1 MKPGSLNI
9 GDRARAIQARRDIEQ
24 SRVAHAVEH
33 MRFNKAYQYAVEA
46 AGADPEGQVLASF
59 VERFRNYRE
68 AWRGQPRAAIEQKLH
83 HDFVRRTGAPPLSL
97 DIEVA
102 AVCDLACPFCYRQSI
117 ATPDKIMPE
126 ELCYRLL
133 DECGR
138 LKVPSVKFNWRGEPL
153 LHPKLPEFIDYAKRQ
168 GVLETLINTDA
179 VTLTAEKSEALIDAG
194 LDMIIYSFDG
204 GTKETYESMRPGR
217 FKENHFEDVY
227 GNIRRFAEI
236 RERKGARFP
245 RTKIQMVL
253 TDATHQEQDRFFAL
267 FEDCVDDVSVKAYTE
282 RGGELPE
289 LDEQSRADVQAFL
302 QERGLDPGSPCW
314 RDMHGT
320 LYVSVGRLACEQ
332 IFQRLM
338 ITYDGR
344 VSMCCYDW
352 GSEYPVGYAD
362 ELAFKHGDAEYQG
375 VIDKARS
382 AARGFELL
390 NRVEMPR
397 RYIDPPHEVRE
408 LIQIWD
414 GKELNDVRER
424 HVSGRLDTVPVCRGC
439 RFKET
444 HEWMRVP
451 RTT

>member
-1 MKPGSLNI
+1 V
-9 GDRARAIQARRDIEQ
+9 DRARAVQARRDIEKN
-24 SRVAHAVEH
+24 RVMHAVEH
-33 MRFNKAYQYAVEA
+33 MALNKAYRYAAET
-46 AGADPEGQVLASF
+46 AGADPGGRLLAQF
-59 VERFRNYRE
+59 VERFKKYRE

-83 HDFVRRTGAPPLSL
+83 HDFFSRTGAPPLSV

-117 ATPDKIMPE
+117 ATPDKLMSE

-133 DECGR
+133 DECGA
-138 LKVPSVKFNWRGEPL
+138 LGVPSVKFNWRGEPL
-153 LHPKLPEFIDYAKRQ
+153 LHPRLPEFIDYAKRK

-217 FKENHFEDVY
+217 FKANRFEDVY
-227 GNIRRFAEI
+227 ANIRRFAEI
-236 RERKGARFP
+236 RARKGAHFP
-245 RTKIQMVL
+245 RTKIQMIL
-253 TDATHQEQDRFFAL
+253 TDATHGEQETFFNM

-289 LDEQSRADVQAFL
+289 LDESGRRDVKAFIEK
-302 QERGLDPGSPCW
+302 QGLDPKTPYW
-314 RDMHGT
+314 RDMGGS
-320 LYVSVGRLACEQ
+320 LYVSVGRLPCEQ

-362 ELAFKHGDAEYQG
+362 ALAFHGGDAEYHG
-375 VIDKARS
+375 VIEKAKS
-382 AARGFELL
+382 GARGFELL
-390 NRVEMPR
+390 KGVQMPARYVEPT
-397 RYIDPPHEVRE
+397 RE
-408 LIQIWD
+408 ARKLIQIWD
-414 GKELNDVRER
+414 GALINGVRER
-424 HVSGRLDTVPVCRGC
+424 HVTGHLQDVPVCRGC
-439 RFKET
+439 MFKET
-444 HEWMRVP
+444 HQWVRVP
-451 RTT
+451 REKDAH